1 MNRRKSSDR
10 SHFMLKV
17 LLEVYSLKTNEKHQ
31 SRIILVD
38 LADAERNNDPSKGMS
53 SLQKCLSAFANR

>member
-1 MNRRKSSDR
+1 
-10 SHFMLKV
+10 MLKV

-31 SRIILVD
+31 SRIILAD
-38 LADAERNNDPSKGMS
+38 LADADRSNDPSKAMS

>member
-1 MNRRKSSDR
+1 
-10 SHFMLKV
+10 MLKV